1 MYGPMA
7 PGTMGMHFMGMVLM
21 LVYLVVAVGGFALL
35 AWAVLNLSE
44 RLVARRDRDLEE
56 LRRRYA
62 GGELGEEE
70 FQARRRELAAH

>member
-7 PGTMGMHFMGMVLM
+7 PGAMGMHFMGMALM
-21 LVYLVVAVGGFALL
+21 LLYLIVAGGGFALL

-56 LRRRYA
+56 LSRRYA

-70 FQARRRELAAH
+70 FQARRRELAAR